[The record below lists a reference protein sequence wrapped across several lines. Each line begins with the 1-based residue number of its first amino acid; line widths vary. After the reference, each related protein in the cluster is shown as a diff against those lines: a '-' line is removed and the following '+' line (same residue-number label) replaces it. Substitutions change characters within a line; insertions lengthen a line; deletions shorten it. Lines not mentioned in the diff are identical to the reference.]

1 MYKTLLNHQQIIFL
15 SNVATSGG
23 LGLVAILESF
33 NNNMHYFAQEAA
45 ELLKEGIDLI
55 TDADAALCKLLSYPL
70 HDTLSRSAK
79 HFNVSLIIYLPFS

>member
-1 MYKTLLNHQQIIFL
+1 
-15 SNVATSGG
+15 
-23 LGLVAILESF
+23 
-33 NNNMHYFAQEAA
+33 MHYFAQEAA

-79 HFNVSLIIYLPFS
+79 HFNVSLINYLPFS